1 MTKEQYLDM
10 CEALGSEPIEE
21 EIPVEFSDLP
31 LDIQETYCIY
41 AMMQDIWEPM
51 SGSYIGKNYSG
62 LSDILDIMEVDDKRT
77 MLFLIEAIDRFRKK
91 SIAAQRANN
100 ETPPA

>member
-1 MTKEQYLDM
+1 M
-10 CEALGSEPIEE
+10 CEALGAEPIEE

-31 LDIQETYCIY
+31 LDIQETYAIY
-41 AMMQDIWEPM
+41 GIIQDIWEPM

-62 LSDILDIMEVDDKRT
+62 LSDILEIMGVEDKRT
-77 MLFLIEAIDRFRKK
+77 TLFLIEAIDRFRKK

-100 ETPPA
+100 TTPPA